1 MPDLVKIGFS
11 TKDPDIRAAEFNNT
25 GNPYPY
31 TVKYQTWVNEPKNIE
46 KSVHKILKDRGFHEN
61 KEWFNCSFEIAVSAI
76 RETAGN
82 DIIHE
87 SVKFPFDVDK
97 PFGLAHSSTK
107 DLERNESQKI
117 GKFIVQGGIATDT
130 ETGLMWLRFAYGQ
143 QWERNEVI
151 GDAIKMEWQ
160 DALTIPEKFNQTGYA
175 DYNDWRVP
183 NIDELKT
190 LSDRNKGRKGNYIDA
205 DVFPENEKFFW
216 SSSPSNRGSDLSWYV
231 NFYYYG
237 SSGLERKIYDYNV
250 RLVRGNLT
258 RESSIQFKSSVQQS
272 VESSTKLR
280 ALPSTM
286 LSYPVKKIGKFIVQG
301 GIATDT
307 ETGLMWLRFAYGQDW
322 KKDCVIGEAKYM
334 YRNDAMGIPERFNR
348 IGYASYKDWR
358 VPNIDELKTLI
369 DNSKGKA
376 GNYIDADV
384 FPENEM
390 FFWSSSF
397 ITGVVDDYAAWSVC
411 FDDGSIDWH
420 VSDYGYNLRLVRN

>member
-1 MPDLVKIGFS
+1 
-11 TKDPDIRAAEFNNT
+11 
-25 GNPYPY
+25 
-31 TVKYQTWVNEPKNIE
+31 
-46 KSVHKILKDRGFHEN
+46 
-61 KEWFNCSFEIAVSAI
+61 
-76 RETAGN
+76 
-82 DIIHE
+82 
-87 SVKFPFDVDK
+87 
-97 PFGLAHSSTK
+97 
-107 DLERNESQKI
+107 
-117 GKFIVQGGIATDT
+117 
-130 ETGLMWLRFAYGQ
+130 MWLRFAYGQ
-143 QWERNEVI
+143 QWERNDVI
-151 GDAIKMEWQ
+151 GYAKKMKWQ
-160 DALTIPEKFNQTGYA
+160 DALTIPETFNQSGYA

-190 LSDRNKGRKGNYIDA
+190 LSDRNKGKKGNYINI

-237 SSGLERKIYDYNV
+237 SSGLDRKIYDYNV
-250 RLVRGNLT
+250 RLVRGNLA
-258 RESSIQFKSSVQQS
+258 RESSIEFTPSVQQF
-272 VESSTKLR
+272 VEFSTKQSSSPFTR
-280 ALPSTM
+280 
-286 LSYPVKKIGKFIVQG
+286 LSSSAKKIGKFIVQD

-322 KKDCVIGEAKYM
+322 EKDRVIGEAKDI
-334 YRNDAMGIPERFNR
+334 YRNEAMDIPKRFNQ

-397 ITGVVDDYAAWSVC
+397 ITGVVDDDAAWSLC

-420 VSDYGYNLRLVRN
+420 VSDYGHNVRLVRSCHVGF